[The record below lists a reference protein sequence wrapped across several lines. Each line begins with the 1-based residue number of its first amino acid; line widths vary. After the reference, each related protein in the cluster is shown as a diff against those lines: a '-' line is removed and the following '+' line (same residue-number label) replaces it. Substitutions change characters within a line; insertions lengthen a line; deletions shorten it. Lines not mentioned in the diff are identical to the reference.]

1 MKGLSDVICDLCPR
15 SCGAERSE
23 TAGAGYCRM
32 PALPVLA
39 RAALHHWEEPPISG
53 ARGSGAI
60 FFSGCSLG
68 CVFCQNEKIS
78 HQDFGRA
85 TTLDRL
91 REICRS
97 LIAQGAH
104 NLNFV
109 NPTHYTHVLAGLL
122 AGWKPPVPVVFNTG
136 GYDKADTLRG
146 LEGKVDIYLPDLKY
160 LDSETAKRCS
170 AAPDY
175 PQTAQAAIREMV
187 RQTGPCRFDD
197 NRLLLKGTIIR
208 HLILPGQV
216 NQAKAVMDWVAREFG
231 PGTVLFSLMSQYTP
245 WGNLSAVPELN
256 RRLRPGEIRA
266 AREYMENLGLPGFT
280 QERTSAKEEYTP
292 PFDLTGI

>member
-1 MKGLSDVICDLCPR
+1 MICNLCPR
-15 SCGAERSE
+15 NCGAKRTE

-32 PALPVLA
+32 PAAPVLA

-53 ARGSGAI
+53 TRGSGTI
-60 FFSGCSLG
+60 FFSGCPLG

-78 HQDFGRA
+78 HQDFGR
-85 TTLDRL
+85 TVTPDRL
-91 REICRS
+91 RAICED
-97 LIAQGAH
+97 LIVQGAH

-109 NPTHYTHVLAGLL
+109 NPTHYVHVIAALL
-122 AGWKPPVPVVFNTG
+122 KEWRPSIPVVFNTG
-136 GYDKADTLRG
+136 GYDKSDTLRG
-146 LEGKVDIYLPDLKY
+146 LEGKVGVYLPDLKY
-160 LDSETAKRCS
+160 LNGETASRYS

-175 PQTAQAAIREMV
+175 PEIAQAAIREMV

-197 NRLLLKGTIIR
+197 NGLLLRGTIIR

-216 NQAKAVMDWVAREFG
+216 GQAKAVMDWVASTFE

-245 WGNLSAVPELN
+245 WGDLSACPELN

-266 AREYMENLGLPGFT
+266 AQEYMVNLGLAGFT
-280 QERTSAKEEYTP
+280 QERTSAREEYTP
-292 PFDLTGI
+292 PFDLTGV

>member
-1 MKGLSDVICDLCPR
+1 MICKLCPR
-15 SCGAERSE
+15 SCGAERTE
-23 TAGAGYCRM
+23 TAGSGYCRM
-32 PALPVLA
+32 PAAPVLA

-53 ARGSGAI
+53 TRGSGTV

-78 HQDFGRA
+78 HQDFGKA
-85 TTLDRL
+85 VTLSRL
-91 REICRS
+91 REICEA

-109 NPTHYTHVLAGLL
+109 NPTHYAHILAALL
-122 AGWKPPVPVVFNTG
+122 SDWRLPVPVVFNTG
-136 GYDKADTLRG
+136 GYDRTETLRG
-146 LEGKVDIYLPDLKY
+146 LEGKIDVYLPDLKY
-160 LDSETAKRCS
+160 LDSETARRYS

-175 PQTAQAAIREMV
+175 PEIAQAAIREMV

-197 NRLLLKGTIIR
+197 NGLLLRGTIIR

-216 NQAKAVMDWVAREFG
+216 DQAKAVMDWVAREFA

-245 WGNLSAVPELN
+245 WGDLSACPELD
-256 RRLRPGEIRA
+256 RRLRPGEMRA
-266 AREYMENLGLPGFT
+266 AQEYMENLGLAGFT
-280 QERTSAKEEYTP
+280 QERTSAREEYTP

>member
-1 MKGLSDVICDLCPR
+1 MVCTLCPR
-15 SCGAERSE
+15 SCGAERTD
-23 TAGAGYCRM
+23 TAGKGYCRM

-39 RAALHHWEEPPISG
+39 RAALHLWEEPPISG
-53 ARGSGAI
+53 TQGSGTL

-85 TTLDRL
+85 VTLDRL
-91 REICRS
+91 REICEA

-109 NPTHYTHVLAGLL
+109 NLTHYAHVLAALL
-122 AGWKPPVPVVFNTG
+122 EDWHPPVPVVFNTG
-136 GYDKADTLRG
+136 GYDNTDTLQR
-146 LEGKVDIYLPDLKY
+146 LEGKVNIYLPDLKY
-160 LDSETAKRCS
+160 LDRETARRYS
-170 AAPDY
+170 GASNY
-175 PQTAQAAIREMV
+175 PETAQAAIREMV

-216 NQAKAVMDWVAREFG
+216 SQAKAVMDWVAREFG

-245 WGNLSAVPELN
+245 WGDLSAVPELN

-280 QERTSAKEEYTP
+280 QERTSAREEYTP
-292 PFDLTGI
+292 PFDLTGV

>member
-1 MKGLSDVICDLCPR
+1 MVCTLCPR
-15 SCGAERSE
+15 SCGAERTD
-23 TAGAGYCRM
+23 TAGKGYCRM

-53 ARGSGAI
+53 TRGSGTV

-78 HQDFGRA
+78 HEDFGRA
-85 TTLDRL
+85 VSLDRL
-91 REICRS
+91 REICET
-97 LIAQGAH
+97 LIRQGAH

-109 NPTHYTHVLAGLL
+109 NPTHYAHVLAALL
-122 AGWKPPVPVVFNTG
+122 EDWHPPVPVVFNTG
-136 GYDKADTLRG
+136 GYDNTDTLQR
-146 LEGKVDIYLPDLKY
+146 LEGKVNIYLPDLKY
-160 LDSETAKRCS
+160 LDRETARRYS
-170 AAPDY
+170 GASNY
-175 PQTAQAAIREMV
+175 PETAQAAIREMV

-216 NQAKAVMDWVAREFG
+216 SQAKAVMDWVAGEFP

-280 QERTSAKEEYTP
+280 QERTSAREEYTP

>member
-1 MKGLSDVICDLCPR
+1 MICRLCPR
-15 SCGAERSE
+15 SCGAERTE
-23 TAGAGYCRM
+23 TAGSGYCRM
-32 PALPVLA
+32 PAAPVLA

-53 ARGSGAI
+53 TRGSGTV

-78 HQDFGRA
+78 HQDFGKA
-85 TTLDRL
+85 VTLSRL
-91 REICRS
+91 REICEA

-109 NPTHYTHVLAGLL
+109 NPTHYAHILAALL
-122 AGWKPPVPVVFNTG
+122 SDWRPPVPVVFNTG
-136 GYDKADTLRG
+136 GYDRAETLRG
-146 LEGKVDIYLPDLKY
+146 LEGKIDVYLPDLKY
-160 LDSETAKRCS
+160 LDGDTARRYS

-175 PQTAQAAIREMV
+175 PEIAQAAIREMV

-197 NRLLLKGTIIR
+197 NGLLLRGTIIR

-216 NQAKAVMDWVAREFG
+216 NQAKAVMDWVSREFA

-245 WGNLSAVPELN
+245 WGDLSACPELD
-256 RRLRPGEIRA
+256 RRLRSGEMRA
-266 AREYMENLGLPGFT
+266 AQEYMENLGLAGFT
-280 QERTSAKEEYTP
+280 QERTSAREEYTP